1 MISVLVRR
9 TYFVLRGFRA
19 GWLLTRHDAVRI
31 CLAAVVV
38 AAPVRNG
45 NDYRFGTQTAWL
57 RKVLSGA
64 TFIDC
69 KLCATQK
76 GLDMKLSTLRD
87 LLVEEVR
94 DLYSAESQLVKALPR
109 MAKAASSEALSD
121 AITAHLEETKGQI
134 ERLDQVFEL
143 LGAAPGRKKC
153 KAMEGLITEG
163 KEVIAEDAD
172 PAVHDAALIASAQR
186 VEHYEIAGYGC
197 ARTFAR
203 ILGEDDVAELLQQT
217 LDEEAA
223 ADEKL
228 TSIAMSGINQTA
240 AAMAE

>member
-1 MISVLVRR
+1 
-9 TYFVLRGFRA
+9 
-19 GWLLTRHDAVRI
+19 
-31 CLAAVVV
+31 
-38 AAPVRNG
+38 
-45 NDYRFGTQTAWL
+45 
-57 RKVLSGA
+57 
-64 TFIDC
+64 
-69 KLCATQK
+69 
-76 GLDMKLSTLRD
+76 MKLSTLRD
-87 LLVEEVR
+87 LLLEELR
-94 DLYSAESQLVKALPR
+94 DLHSAESQLVKALPR
-109 MAKAASSEALSD
+109 MAKAATSEALSE

-134 ERLDQVFEL
+134 ERLDQVFEM

-153 KAMEGLITEG
+153 KAMEGLIEEG

-186 VEHYEIAGYGC
+186 VEHYEIAVYGC

-203 ILGEDDVAELLQQT
+203 ILGEEDVAELLQQS

-240 AAMAE
+240 AAMA